1 MVSQPFLSIHS
12 NVPLWQYMRSAQQV
26 YNRCDFFLSRFCEI
40 SRIESDPYIL
50 SNGALF
56 GTLSTKVYKIGE
68 KQQNDSPETFSYQLN
83 VTSRHSAVK
92 LEELVLDVVY
102 LRVSELV

>member
-1 MVSQPFLSIHS
+1 MCSSTTSLVYTEVIFL
-12 NVPLWQYMRSAQQV
+12 
-26 YNRCDFFLSRFCEI
+26 RFCEI

-83 VTSRHSAVK
+83 VTSRHSAVTFIQYN
-92 LEELVLDVVY
+92 VYYLDDVEHFIDILKRTRTV
-102 LRVSELV
+102 

>member
-1 MVSQPFLSIHS
+1 MCSSTTSLVYTEVIFL
-12 NVPLWQYMRSAQQV
+12 
-26 YNRCDFFLSRFCEI
+26 RFCEI

-83 VTSRHSAVK
+83 VTSQSAVTFIQY
-92 LEELVLDVVY
+92 VLLL
-102 LRVSELV
+102 LRT